1 MICACSCDRISRN
14 SGIPSKADSTM
25 PPQVT
30 SWDARSPI
38 ARPKNPAM
46 KAASNGRKTT
56 RTANASALHQVD
68 VLDLDRAAVAEIDD
82 QDRQADR
89 RLGGRH
95 GQHEHREDL
104 ADEIVEEHREG
115 DEVRDNKQT
124 KKKNTRTRQT

>member
-1 MICACSCDRISRN
+1 MICACSCDRISRTD
-14 SGIPSKADSTM
+14 GMPSKAASTI

-38 ARPKNPAM
+38 TRPKKPAM

-56 RTANASALHQVD
+56 RTANASALHHVD
-68 VLDLDRAAVAEIDD
+68 ILDLDRAAFAEVDD

-95 GQHEHREDL
+95 GEPQHREDL
-104 ADEIVEEHREG
+104 ADGLVEDDRES
-115 DEVRDNKQT
+115 DEFDVDRK
-124 KKKNTRTRQT
+124 